1 MTVIA
6 LGINHKAAPVEIREQ
21 ASVLPEKV
29 PQFLHTL
36 KNNGWATGAVIL
48 STCNRTEFY
57 IDDLTV
63 PVQDFFALWTEHA
76 KISMETIEQYHYYYE
91 NNDAVAHLLRVTA
104 GLDSL
109 ILGEPQ
115 IMGQLR
121 NAFEYSKQAD
131 ALCKTLNRL
140 FQLAFQ
146 TAKKIRTET
155 NIGAYTIS
163 VAYTAVQMAK
173 QIFDL
178 SEQRALLVGAGE
190 TIELVAEHL
199 IEANIQSLAIANRT
213 ESRAKEM
220 SARLAI
226 PSTVHPLEAIP
237 ELLEKADIVIASTG
251 APFSLISKEM
261 AARALKA
268 RRNKPILMVDIAVPR
283 DIDANVNELDDIYL
297 YSVDD
302 LNKIVEKNYQSREAA
317 AKEAETY
324 IQRSVS
330 EWDDW
335 LQLADLS
342 VHLQAIFHYVDE
354 QKGVTLRK
362 AKQLTHREQTQPM
375 DDVIDQVVTQMSNRV
390 LHPLINL
397 LKTLEQ
403 EGDSETVNKI
413 LAHYTAAP
421 KHKIR

>member
-6 LGINHKAAPVEIREQ
+6 IGINHKAASVEIRGQ

-29 PQFLHTL
+29 PSFIQTL
-36 KNNGWATGAVIL
+36 KDNEWTNGAVVL

-57 IDDLTV
+57 LDGLNA
-63 PVQDFFALWTEHA
+63 PLEDFFALWENHA
-76 KISMETIEQYHYYYE
+76 KISMEHIQEYHYCYKDNE
-91 NNDAVAHLLRVTA
+91 AIAHLLRVTA

-121 NAFEYSKQAD
+121 TAFEMSKNEN

-146 TAKKIRTET
+146 TAKRIRTET

-163 VAYTAVQMAK
+163 VAYTAVQLAK
-173 QIFDL
+173 QIFDI
-178 SEQRALLVGAGE
+178 SDQKALLVGAGE

-199 IEANIQSLAIANRT
+199 IEANVKSIAIANRT
-213 ESRAKEM
+213 QSRAIEM
-220 SARLAI
+220 SGRLSLPA
-226 PSTVHPLEAIP
+226 TVHELAELPK
-237 ELLEKADIVIASTG
+237 LLENADIVISSTG

-261 AARALKA
+261 AANALKI

-302 LNKIVEKNYQSREAA
+302 LNNIVEKNYQSREAA
-317 AKEAETY
+317 AKEAEVY
-324 IQRSVS
+324 VQQSVS
-330 EWDDW
+330 EWEDW

-342 VHLQAIFHYVDE
+342 VHLQSVFHFVDE
-354 QKGVTLRK
+354 QKDT
-362 AKQLTHREQTQPM
+362 
-375 DDVIDQVVTQMSNRV
+375 
-390 LHPLINL
+390 
-397 LKTLEQ
+397 
-403 EGDSETVNKI
+403 
-413 LAHYTAAP
+413 
-421 KHKIR
+421 